1 MVPVSLGGLL
11 GCGMKPDDCVH
22 IISPF
27 KLKCVPSLGEN
38 KTLKW
43 SCFTQTLPSSKFYK
57 HIGIENHGFSFRKL
71 PFFWYGHPYCSR
83 KKKVVR
89 YGHPSMGIQTSKSK
103 SDDSSSTKSH
113 PHLCLPGICRPV
125 IFILGWRSPE
135 GDVMTRN
142 GHGNDNDTDIK
153 HHSGFL
159 WISYDFLPH

>member
-27 KLKCVPSLGEN
+27 KLKCVPSLREN

-57 HIGIENHGFSFRKL
+57 HIGIENHGFSFRN
-71 PFFWYGHPYCSR
+71 FFFGMVIR
-83 KKKVVR
+83 IVVVKIVVR
-89 YGHPSMGIQTSKSK
+89 YGHPSMGIQTSKSE
-103 SDDSSSTKSH
+103 SDDSSLAKSH

-125 IFILGWRSPE
+125 IFILGRRSPE
-135 GDVMTRN
+135 GDVMTRKW
-142 GHGNDNDTDIK
+142 TWK
-153 HHSGFL
+153 
-159 WISYDFLPH
+159 